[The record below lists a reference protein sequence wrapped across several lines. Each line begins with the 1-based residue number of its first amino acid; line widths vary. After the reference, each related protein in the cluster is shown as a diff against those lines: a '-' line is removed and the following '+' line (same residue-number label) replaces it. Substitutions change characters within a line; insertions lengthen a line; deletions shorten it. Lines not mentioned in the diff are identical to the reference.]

1 MQPLDLYATIEEH
14 LDFKE
19 EIEHLYNSIAHIV
32 FAINP
37 TSVIDIGC
45 GQGDF
50 CQILESN
57 GLKTLGVDL
66 SQKQIQIAQSK
77 KIDAQCID
85 IKDCK
90 EKFDCATAVFD
101 VINYI
106 PKNNIKEFLTHTY
119 NLLEN
124 NGYFIFDINSLYG
137 FEEVAQGTLTIDTDD
152 KFIAIDANFEN
163 DCLATDITLFT
174 KETTLYKKDYGTI
187 KQYYHENKELKKI
200 LQAVGFKIENIINF
214 NLHSDEDFDKF
225 IFVCKRVKNDF

>member
-1 MQPLDLYATIEEH
+1 LQPLDLYAMIEEY

-19 EIEHLYNSIAHIV
+19 EMEHLYNSIAEII

-57 GLKTLGVDL
+57 GISTLGVDL
-66 SQKQIQIAQSK
+66 SEKQIEIAKSK
-77 KIDAQCID
+77 EINAKCID
-85 IKDCK
+85 IRNCK
-90 EKFDCATAVFD
+90 ETFDCATAIFD
-101 VINYI
+101 VVNYI
-106 PKNNIKEFLTHTY
+106 PKNNIKEFFTNTY

-137 FEEVAQGTLTIDTDD
+137 FEEVAQGALTIDIQD
-152 KFIAIDANFEN
+152 KFIAIDANFDD

-187 KQYYHENKELKKI
+187 KQYYYENKELKKI
-200 LQAVGFKIENIINF
+200 LQSVGFKIENIINF

-225 IFVCKRVKNDF
+225 IFVCKRV